1 MDEVIFEEFKGTGNM
16 EIHLDRKLSDRRLFP
31 AISIKKSGTRKEELL
46 LTEEEMNK
54 LWVLRKVLNPMEDQE
69 ISESAHRQDAQ
80 DEEQRR
86 VLEIDERVRT
96 PFPYFT
102 KDSGVSGEEKGPN

>member
-1 MDEVIFEEFKGTGNM
+1 M

-46 LTEEEMNK
+46 LMEEEMNK

-69 ISESAHRQDAQ
+69 ISELLIDKMRKTKNNDAF
-80 DEEQRR
+80 
-86 VLEIDERVRT
+86 L
-96 PFPYFT
+96 
-102 KDSGVSGEEKGPN
+102 KSMNG